1 MSTVDVKLFRFPH
14 SVCPSA
20 PGSVMVDPSRPAEV
34 KIIDPEFTAF
44 APPGLDAGSL
54 LSGFVLAYLYQELG
68 VAGGG
73 APLLEAM
80 SAIWQSYAAQLK
92 AEGLSAAELRRV
104 EEDTVGFCLI
114 EVLRTSL
121 GFAGA
126 RDPAKRI
133 ASPDA
138 LERYQ
143 LGAVQVVSTCMKGR
157 RGEDGGLPLLLKQL
171 EQLQLA
177 KL

>member
-1 MSTVDVKLFRFPH
+1 
-14 SVCPSA
+14 
-20 PGSVMVDPSRPAEV
+20 MVDPSRPDAV

-44 APPGLDAGSL
+44 APPGLDMGSL
-54 LSGFVLAYLYQELG
+54 LSGFVLAYLFQQLH
-68 VAGGG
+68 APRAG
-73 APLLEAM
+73 APLLAAIA
-80 SAIWQSYAAQLK
+80 AIWCSYAAQLK

-104 EEDTVGFCLI
+104 EEDTVGFCAI

-133 ASPDA
+133 ASSDA

-143 LGAVQVVSTCMKGR
+143 LGAVQVVSACMKGR
-157 RGEDGGLPLLLKQL
+157 RGEGGGLPLLISQL
-171 EQLQLA
+171 EALELA